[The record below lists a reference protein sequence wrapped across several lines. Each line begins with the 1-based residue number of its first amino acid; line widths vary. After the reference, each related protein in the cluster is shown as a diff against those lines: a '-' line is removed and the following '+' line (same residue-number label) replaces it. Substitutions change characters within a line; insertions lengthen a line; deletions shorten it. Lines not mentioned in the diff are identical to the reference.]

1 MCVRRERV
9 TKQEGMILER
19 VMFSSNELWENG
31 GARMGGVAWM
41 GCVVGSGMR
50 NEGGGRSE
58 DAGREGR
65 NQAG

>member
-31 GARMGGVAWM
+31 GAR
-41 GCVVGSGMR
+41 
-50 NEGGGRSE
+50 
-58 DAGREGR
+58 REEV
-65 NQAG
+65 